1 MLYLLVHTASH
12 ISNNTYEN
20 KNKTFTPILSIMLTP
35 LAMLA
40 HSLRSHGLRHA
51 RSRSIY
57 GPEYHKHYR
66 KRIRKKVPKAPSALP
81 RRRPRPRSRWSHG
94 LLSGV
99 AITPLSARTLALLVR
114 SPARPVSGTHSVDAY
129 KTASG
134 WSSYADKITAIV

>member
-66 KRIRKKVPKAPSALP
+66 KRIRKKVPKAPSASP
-81 RRRPRPRSRWSHG
+81 RRRLPFA
-94 LLSGV
+94 LL
-99 AITPLSARTLALLVR
+99 TLARTLALLVC
-114 SPARPVSGTHSVDAY
+114 SPARPGRACIVWTHTKRQVAGLVTLTKSPQ
-129 KTASG
+129 
-134 WSSYADKITAIV
+134 